1 MAAPRH
7 GSPGADPAP
16 LFEPLAYTPSG
27 RTAPNRFLKA
37 ATSERL
43 SSWHPKD
50 EAARGI
56 PSKQLIT
63 LYRSWGAGGWG
74 QILTGNISIDA
85 VNLEAAGNAII
96 KADDPFEGPRFEAFK
111 EMAAAGKE
119 NGSLMIGQV
128 THPGRQV
135 ESWIQPNPISAS
147 AVPLKQS
154 TTGRTYGDAREAT
167 KEDIAAV
174 IDGFAHAAEYLE
186 KAGFDGVELHGA
198 HGYLIAQFLSPR
210 TNKRTDEYGGSFEN
224 RSRIVFEIANEI
236 RRRVS
241 PKFMLGIKINSVEY
255 QPEGITLDN
264 ARDLSIALENAHFD
278 FVEISGGNYEKLAFT
293 HVKEENKKRENYFLA
308 QAEEII
314 KSLKG
319 ETRIFSTGGFRT
331 TEGLV
336 NSLATLDGVGIGRAA
351 CQDPGLPNAIRNDG
365 ATGVFKQSFDDEGV
379 QTLGLTLILIKQI
392 ASGLRPVDFSVQ
404 ENVDAAWERVK
415 QHMQRVAE
423 DKEHYVI

>member
-7 GSPGADPAP
+7 GSPGVDPAP
-16 LFEPLAYTPSG
+16 LFEPLIYSPSG

-43 SSWHPKD
+43 ASWDPKD
-50 EAARGI
+50 ESARGI
-56 PSKQLIT
+56 PSKQLIN

-74 QILTGNISIDA
+74 QILTGNIATDA
-85 VNLEAAGNAII
+85 VHLEAAGNTII
-96 KADDPFEGPRFEAFK
+96 KASDPFEGPRFEAFK
-111 EMAAAGKE
+111 ELAAAAKE
-119 NGSLMIGQV
+119 NGSLLIGQV
-128 THPGRQV
+128 THAGRQV

-154 TTGRTYGDAREAT
+154 ATGRTYGEAREAT
-167 KEDIAAV
+167 KEDIAS
-174 IDGFAHAAEYLE
+174 IIEGFAHAAEYLE
-186 KAGFDGVELHGA
+186 KAGFDGMELHGA

-210 TNKRTDEYGGSFEN
+210 TNKRTDEYGGNLEN

-236 RRRVS
+236 RKRVS

-255 QPEGITLDN
+255 QPEGITLD
-264 ARDLSIALENAHFD
+264 DVKQLSIALENAHFD
-278 FVEISGGNYEKLAFT
+278 FIEISGGNYEKLAFK
-293 HVKEENKKRENYFLA
+293 HVKEENKKHENYFLT
-308 QAEEII
+308 QAEEIV

-319 ETRIFSTGGFRT
+319 ETRIFSTGGFKT
-331 TEGLV
+331 TAGLV

-351 CQDPGLPNAIRNDG
+351 CQEPGLPNAIKNEG
-365 ATGVFKQSFDDEGV
+365 ATGVLKQAFDEEGFQAMALV
-379 QTLGLTLILIKQI
+379 FVLIKQI
-392 ASGLRPVDFSVQ
+392 ANGLQPADFSVQ
-404 ENVDAAWERVK
+404 ENIDQAWEKAK